1 MVRLTGFEPVA
12 IRLEGGCSIQLSYRR
27 IIVNRSVKTNILN
40 TLLNDNCQ
48 HNNSIVQQSTIWSE
62 CKDSNLGPP
71 GPKPGALPDCAT
83 LRIKQFSFNIKLLST
98 SSTTCVLMGCI
109 LCSYASHVNC
119 EADNFTPLAH

>member
-27 IIVNRSVKTNILN
+27 IIENRSVKTNILKH
-40 TLLNDNCQ
+40 TAQRQLPKQ
-48 HNNSIVQQSTIWSE
+48 HSTIWSE

-83 LRIKQFSFNIKLLST
+83 LRIKQFCLNIKRLST

-109 LCSYASHVNC
+109 LWSSSSLVNC
-119 EADNFTPLAH
+119 ESDDLTPLAL